1 MMVLK
6 IIGSIIV
13 LVSSGFL
20 GYVLSRD
27 CSRRPSELREL
38 QGLLQ
43 MFENEISYLSNLI
56 TDAFER
62 IYGASRSSAAIFFK
76 ATVNN
81 LCADDSLN
89 ASQAWE
95 KAVSENIRKT
105 ALNKEDE
112 VILISFGKMLGNSDL
127 EGQIKNIRL
136 TLNQLKMQE
145 QKAEASRVKNE
156 LMYRRLGIL
165 GGLAIVIILI

>member
-95 KAVSENIRKT
+95 KAVSENIRIT